1 MSSIQSFSTNLL
13 TIVCISL
20 LSSQIS
26 AARDDNSP
34 KPLAIKSLLDR
45 WKLPELPDRFQ
56 LEVKRTLRLNS
67 ENPQDQRVATTIG
80 RYKFQPGYYVCE
92 SPSPTGA
99 TSTITRLK
107 ICNPEYAAMLQKI
120 DNGRWVVERLSPGR
134 NHPPELMVNPKEM
147 LSQHFGTNTGIRNRL
162 KEPGV
167 SITKTSAEQWNGEE
181 VDVLDV
187 AFPEPSQEQRIGK
200 GPIDF
205 PPSARLYFTRS
216 EISDPAR
223 VDFELKYTLDGKDY
237 VRPLTFAYSQRRKVG
252 DLTIPLKFE
261 AWQLWRISR
270 NDIPSETA
278 VLNVDN
284 WDAPFP
290 KEQAYLTYYGLPEPE
305 GISRGMSWWWLLLA
319 GGLLVVAMTI
329 LIRRRSS

>member
-1 MSSIQSFSTNLL
+1 MSSIQRFSINSLA
-13 TIVCISL
+13 IVCISL

-34 KPLAIKSLLDR
+34 KSLTTESLFDR
-45 WKLPELPDRFQ
+45 WKLPALPDRFQ
-56 LEVKRTLRLNS
+56 LEVKRTIRLNP

-99 TSTITRLK
+99 TSTITRLV

-120 DNGRWVVERLSPGR
+120 DSGRWVVKRLSPGR
-134 NHPPELMVNPKEM
+134 NHPPELTVNPKAM
-147 LSQHFGTNTGIRNRL
+147 LSQHSGTNVGIRNRL

-167 SITKTSAEQWNGEE
+167 SITKTWTENWNGEE

-187 AFPEPSQEQRIGK
+187 AFPEASEEQKIGK

-205 PPSARLYFTRS
+205 PHSARLYFTKS
-216 EISDPAR
+216 ETSGPAR
-223 VDFELKYTLDGKDY
+223 MEFELKYTLDGKDY
-237 VRPLTFAYSQRRKVG
+237 VRPLSFSYSEPSKVG
-252 DLTIPLKFE
+252 DFTLPLKFE

-278 VLNVDN
+278 ELNVGN
-284 WDAPFP
+284 WDTPFP
-290 KEQAYLTYYGLPEPE
+290 MEQAYLTYYGLPEPE
-305 GISRGMSWWWLLLA
+305 GISRGMSWWWWVVIVAL
-319 GGLLVVAMTI
+319 GLGVFFFWRKLRA
-329 LIRRRSS
+329 